1 MISCIQ
7 PFFPAILVLFHSIGL
22 VLFLQSD
29 SASDLTWMNLM
40 LCGTLVFLAEPL
52 RIKSALIA
60 FIIILGGFLIEL
72 IGTKTGYLFGDYAY
86 GASLGWR
93 LFGVSV
99 IIGVNWYA
107 IVLASSNI
115 ARFLKVNVFLQAV
128 VAGTLCVG
136 LDVVIEPVAIKY
148 GFWTWANGEIPLF
161 NYITWFFFSV
171 FFSLLYLKS
180 SPLINKTAAW
190 LYAIWLLFFGILILM

>member
-1 MISCIQ
+1 MISRIQ

>member
-1 MISCIQ
+1 MISRIQ

-22 VLFLQSD
+22 ILFLQSD